1 MALPRIGVG
10 VFVFASRTSNRYLLG
25 KRLGSH
31 GAGTYALPGGHLEY
45 GESFEQCATREV
57 QEETGL
63 DITDVRFL
71 TATNSVFHETTKHY
85 VTIFMT
91 AIARSAENGLEP
103 EPKVMEPDKCE
114 AWSWS
119 TFSDMRKM
127 TAATGAELFKPLY
140 SLMEQ
145 RGYYESYGL
154 NYTLPL
160 AKRFHDK
167 GYRIYLD
174 YHFSDYWADP
184 SKQWTPEEWPTG
196 MEPLAGTLR
205 EYVSSSMKSFSDA
218 GVDLSI
224 VSLGNEIRNGMLW
237 PQGRVDVD
245 IEPAS
250 ARIANFTDLA
260 TLYTAARQG
269 VNDAVSHG
277 VKKPEVMIHIDNG
290 WNLTLQENW
299 FSALTGT
306 GKVKTSDWDIFGFSM
321 YPFYGTSATLK
332 NLKTSLHTLAKKY
345 SKPIHVVETDWPAI
359 CDGSDAP
366 ELSEPSIPASVPGQ
380 IEWVRDVVDVVK
392 SVPHGLGRGVNYW
405 EPTWLNNTG
414 LGSNF
419 DADWSEYPKVTA
431 YSRDSVNMF
440 KGV

>member
-1 MALPRIGVG
+1 MLITNVITALGIT
-10 VFVFASRTSNRYLLG
+10 ALA
-25 KRLGSH
+25 
-31 GAGTYALPGGHLEY
+31 GAAPSYPNHWHDEPFFYKGFDLSSLKVLEDGGAVY
-45 GESFEQCATREV
+45 KDTQCGNATRPAE
-57 QEETGL
+57 
-63 DITDVRFL
+63 DILGDGGMNTVRL
-71 TATNSVFHETTKHY
+71 RLWV
-85 VTIFMT
+85 
-91 AIARSAENGLEP
+91 L
-103 EPKVMEPDKCE
+103 PKAPYD
-114 AWSWS
+114 
-119 TFSDMRKM
+119 
-127 TAATGAELFKPLY
+127 G
-140 SLMEQ
+140 
-145 RGYYESYGL
+145 GYYESYGL

-184 SKQWTPEEWPTG
+184 SKQWTPEEWPTD

-205 EYVSSSMKSFSDA
+205 GYVSSSMKSFSDA

-269 VNDAVSHG
+269 VDDAVSHG

-306 GKVKTSDWDIFGFSM
+306 GKVKTTDWDIFGFSM

-359 CDGSDAP
+359 CDGPEAP
-366 ELSEPSIPASVPGQ
+366 ELSEPRIPASVPGQ

-414 LGSNF
+414 LGSACQDAILF

-431 YSRDSVNMF
+431 YSRDSVNIF